1 MLFTRSCVR
10 LQLPV
15 IHVLMSSSRVC
26 AGAEAQVSH
35 LKATVQEQKTKYT
48 QLLNEKAL
56 GERDAA
62 ALLAAAENRAA
73 ELEAQMKAEQSKKE
87 EYSNKLTFYGNAYQ
101 KLQGKLTGGR
111 GSRTG
116 FCKVLLP

>member
-1 MLFTRSCVR
+1 MFWTLLFIHQRSNA
-10 LQLPV
+10 LIPG
-15 IHVLMSSSRVC
+15 C

-87 EYSNKLTFYGNAYQ
+87 EYSNKLTFYGSAYQ
-101 KLQGKLTGGR
+101 KLQGKLTGGHEL
-111 GSRTG
+111 GMCCVQIWDVTLDM
-116 FCKVLLP
+116 F